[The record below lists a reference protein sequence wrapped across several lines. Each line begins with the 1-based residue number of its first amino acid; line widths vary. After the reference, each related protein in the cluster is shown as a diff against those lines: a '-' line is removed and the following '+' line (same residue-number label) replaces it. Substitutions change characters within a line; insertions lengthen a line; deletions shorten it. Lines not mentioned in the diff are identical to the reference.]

1 MSNPLCQDGP
11 AGSDWQWSGSFPL
24 AKEEK
29 YFGLRIRSAT
39 SAAFK
44 IIPVNIT
51 VGAAGS
57 VLVTLKSEK
66 SIPPYRIENRCK
78 DVVIYLRQVRLFT

>member
-1 MSNPLCQDGP
+1 MSLHGLLKRTDSHVYIHSTHMHPHP
-11 AGSDWQWSGSFPL
+11 PPHRHWSGSFKL
-24 AKEEK
+24 KEEED
-29 YFGLRIRSAT
+29 YFGLRIRHANGEY
-39 SAAFK
+39 K

-66 SIPPYRIENRCK
+66 
-78 DVVIYLRQVRLFT
+78 

>member
-1 MSNPLCQDGP
+1 
-11 AGSDWQWSGSFPL
+11 
-24 AKEEK
+24 
-29 YFGLRIRSAT
+29 LRIRHVNGEYA
-39 SAAFK
+39 

-66 SIPPYRIENRCK
+66 
-78 DVVIYLRQVRLFT
+78 